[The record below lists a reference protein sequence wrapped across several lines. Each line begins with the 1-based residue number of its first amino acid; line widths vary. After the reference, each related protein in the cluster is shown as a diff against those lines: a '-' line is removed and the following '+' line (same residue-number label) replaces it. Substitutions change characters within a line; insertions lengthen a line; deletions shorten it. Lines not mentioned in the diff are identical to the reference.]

1 MDELINEMYST
12 NADFRRYVDKYMR
25 KEEIDLETALSHAMV
40 QNYADDI
47 LERDGQIEILPNLW
61 KPVEDKGC

>member
-1 MDELINEMYST
+1 
-12 NADFRRYVDKYMR
+12 
-25 KEEIDLETALSHAMV
+25 MV

-47 LERDGQIEILPNLW
+47 LERDGQTEILPNLW